1 MFLLRWIFWLG
12 VFAAF
17 NSLFIA
23 AIAYAVVQKKLPPL
37 DVLADYR
44 PRLPLRVYSREG
56 ELMGEFG
63 EEKRRVLAYDDF
75 PPLLVASLLATEDAR
90 FFSHRGIDWRAFAR
104 AVWAIS
110 QGRFEGGASTITMQ
124 VARNFYLQRQQT
136 LFRKAVEM
144 ALATEIERRFA
155 KKEILALYMNQI
167 YLGRGSFG
175 FAAAARTYYGKELK
189 DLTIAEISVLVGVPQ
204 APSRLNPVSS
214 PARAKNRQRHTLRR
228 MRATGLIGE
237 EEYLTA
243 VSGPLPPVA
252 ARREVASVDAD
263 YIAEEV
269 REIVYRRF
277 GEAAYERG
285 FRVVTTIDAALQKAA
300 VRAARAG
307 VIRYHNRHF
316 YPGPE
321 RFVEIAGKTDK
332 QIAALARQAKTIGGL
347 LPAVVVRARRKEIE
361 VVAAD
366 GERYVLRGAGL
377 RHAASA
383 LPGGKNPRL
392 AAGAVVRLAR
402 REEFEEADEIGEIKT
417 AADQWAIVARPEAQA
432 AFVALSPADG
442 AVLAMVGG
450 FDFFQ
455 SKFNHATQ
463 AKRQPGSGIKPF
475 IYSAALE
482 KGFTPASILY
492 DTPLY
497 LSPAETGS
505 EDGWEPKNYD
515 DEFAGPISLRFSLT
529 KSKNLATVRLLRS
542 IGVDYAQDFLTRF
555 GFAAEDHPPYLTI
568 GLGAGLA
575 TPMEMAAGYAVF
587 ANGGYAVTPY
597 WISKIEDYDGN
608 VLVRELD
615 FEARRRVIDARN
627 AFVMNSL
634 LASVVKEG
642 TGRGALSLRRGD
654 LAGKTGTTNDTIDA
668 WFCGYGG
675 GVVATAWVGFD
686 QPRSLGKLETGGRAA
701 LPIWR
706 DFMRAALAERPE
718 IEYLLPSG
726 VVRARVNP
734 QSGKL
739 VAAGGDGGRDEFFY
753 EEFIPPS
760 EESFESVEAADELF

>member
-642 TGRGALSLRRGD
+642 TGRGALSLQRDD

-706 DFMRAALAERPE
+706 DFMRAAHWPSGRKSNICCRPE
-718 IEYLLPSG
+718 SCA
-726 VVRARVNP
+726 RASIR
-734 QSGKL
+734 K
-739 VAAGGDGGRDEFFY
+739 AAN
-753 EEFIPPS
+753 
-760 EESFESVEAADELF
+760 